1 MSPGPA
7 QNDLPRNQGPTTL
20 ASLLWRHRGRVA
32 LGLLALFAVD
42 AVQVWS
48 PWLLARAVDDLKAA
62 RFDRIGT
69 WALAIAGVG
78 LAMVLLRIL
87 WRELLVGT
95 ARVIRHDLRRDLAA
109 HALRLPA
116 RVRARTGTGDLMALA
131 TNDLDAIAMAC
142 GFGVMATFD
151 AAMMGAFA
159 LGALLWTDWRIALA
173 VAAPLPLLG
182 VFVWWSGRVVHRRF
196 AAVQELFGAY
206 TESLREHLTAARVVK
221 AAAGEGA
228 AAARLA
234 ARNRAQLDANLR
246 LVPVSALTD
255 PAITAIAGLGGAIL
269 LVAGGAAVVEGRI
282 TAGTFVA
289 MAGWLAMLAWPMMA
303 VGWSINTLSRGRAAL
318 DRVSTILSEP
328 AETPPA
334 DALPLPPGAPAVT
347 VRALRFTYAGT
358 TTPALDG
365 IDLDI
370 PAGTVLGIAGPT
382 AAGKS
387 TLAWLLL
394 GIEEPPP
401 GAIALAG
408 VDLLRLDRGALR
420 RRAAIVAQEPLAF
433 AMSVADNIA
442 FARPDAPREAVVR
455 AAALAGLER
464 DLAAWPAGL
473 DTEVGERGVTLSG
486 GQRQRVAIARALLA
500 ELDLLILDDALSA
513 VDARTEAEILAHL
526 AGARRGRTTI
536 IVSHRTS
543 ALAAC
548 DRVVVLDRGRVVE
561 TGTPT
566 ELARGAGWYADLAR
580 LEAAEARAAGE
591 PA

>member
-1 MSPGPA
+1 
-7 QNDLPRNQGPTTL
+7 
-20 ASLLWRHRGRVA
+20 
-32 LGLLALFAVD
+32 
-42 AVQVWS
+42 
-48 PWLLARAVDDLKAA
+48 
-62 RFDRIGT
+62 
-69 WALAIAGVG
+69 
-78 LAMVLLRIL
+78 
-87 WRELLVGT
+87 
-95 ARVIRHDLRRDLAA
+95 
-109 HALRLPA
+109 
-116 RVRARTGTGDLMALA
+116 
-131 TNDLDAIAMAC
+131 
-142 GFGVMATFD
+142 
-151 AAMMGAFA
+151 
-159 LGALLWTDWRIALA
+159 
-173 VAAPLPLLG
+173 
-182 VFVWWSGRVVHRRF
+182 
-196 AAVQELFGAY
+196 
-206 TESLREHLTAARVVK
+206 
-221 AAAGEGA
+221 
-228 AAARLA
+228 
-234 ARNRAQLDANLR
+234 
-246 LVPVSALTD
+246 
-255 PAITAIAGLGGAIL
+255 
-269 LVAGGAAVVEGRI
+269 
-282 TAGTFVA
+282 
-289 MAGWLAMLAWPMMA
+289 MMA

>member
-1 MSPGPA
+1 M
-7 QNDLPRNQGPTTL
+7 
-20 ASLLWRHRGRVA
+20 LLWRHRGRVA
-32 LGLLALFAVD
+32 LGLLALLAVD

-48 PWLLARAVDDLKAA
+48 PWLLAQAVDDLKAD

-78 LAMVLLRIL
+78 AAMVLLRIL

-95 ARVIRHDLRRDLAA
+95 ARVIRHDLRRDLVG

-116 RVRARTGTGDLMALA
+116 RVRARTSTGDLMALA

-142 GFGVMATFD
+142 GFGLMATFD

-182 VFVWWSGRVVHRRF
+182 LFVWWSGRIVHRRF
-196 AAVQELFGAY
+196 GAIQALFGTY

-221 AAAGEGA
+221 AAAGEAA

-234 ARNRAQLDANLR
+234 DRNRDHLRANLR
-246 LVPVSALTD
+246 LVPVSALSD
-255 PAITAIAGLGGAIL
+255 PAITAIAGLGGVLLL
-269 LVAGGAAVVEGRI
+269 LVGGAAVVEGRI
-282 TAGTFVA
+282 SAGTFVA
-289 MAGWLAMLAWPMMA
+289 MSGWLAMLAWPMMA
-303 VGWSINTLSRGRAAL
+303 VGWSINILSRGRAAL
-318 DRVSTILSEP
+318 DRFAAILAEP

-334 DALPLPPGAPAVT
+334 DALPLPPGPPPIAV
-347 VRALRFTYAGT
+347 RDLRFTYPGAPA
-358 TTPALDG
+358 PALDG
-365 IDLDI
+365 VDLDLA
-370 PAGTVLGIAGPT
+370 AGTVLGIAGPT
-382 AAGKS
+382 GAGKS

-401 GAIALAG
+401 GSIRHAGIAIE
-408 VDLLRLDRGALR
+408 RLDRGALR

-442 FARPDAPREAVVR
+442 FARPGATRDAVAR

-500 ELDLLILDDALSA
+500 DPDLLILDDALSA

-526 AGARRGRTTI
+526 ARERRGRTTL

-548 DRVVVLDRGRVVE
+548 DRVVVIDRGRIVE
-561 TGTPT
+561 AGTPAA
-566 ELARGAGWYADLAR
+566 LAAGAGWYADLAR
-580 LEAAEARAAGE
+580 LEAAEARAAGAA
-591 PA
+591 P